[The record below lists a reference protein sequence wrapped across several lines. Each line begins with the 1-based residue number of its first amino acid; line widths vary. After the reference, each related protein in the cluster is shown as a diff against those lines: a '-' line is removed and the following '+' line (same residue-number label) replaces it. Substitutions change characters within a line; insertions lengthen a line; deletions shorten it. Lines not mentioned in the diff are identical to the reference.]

1 MVLALECLFCLHGAA
16 PGLPSTLDLNNL
28 MMPTLPLI
36 SLFPCMSGGSPL
48 AVPYLDASRHITGSI
63 LLSSHMPELAAKLQW
78 ILMELNRSVRNSEVY
93 YMHCCWGAA
102 LQVLL
107 CMGVSTLE
115 FVAGFITSWLHV
127 CCSYLSFW
135 CHLFGYIVYSNCSWK
150 NFELHFVIATRN

>member
-1 MVLALECLFCLHGAA
+1 MFGETIWLCNRKPCEDGAGPRMPFLSA
-16 PGLPSTLDLNNL
+16 WGCPWATLYTGFKQPHDANIAFNL
-28 MMPTLPLI
+28 

-107 CMGVSTLE
+107 CMGVSIINLR
-115 FVAGFITSWLHV
+115 I
-127 CCSYLSFW
+127 
-135 CHLFGYIVYSNCSWK
+135 CSWIY
-150 NFELHFVIATRN
+150 NFLAACVLLLFEFLMPSFRLYCI